1 MADAFEGQAR
11 ALALLIRA
19 LDRYPAPVPVPPPP
33 GEKGPGRYAPALDIA
48 MTIYAERFQRSEEE
62 ETIKSAFAA
71 VAPKV
76 LERGE
81 ALVGTIMNAI
91 VDGGRPPGVQADYM
105 TLMHELSTLATVFVG
120 PPGAVFTG
128 PYAPQY
134 TAVCEM
140 IKGLM
145 EVSPK

>member
-11 ALALLIRA
+11 ALALLIRV

-33 GEKGPGRYAPALDIA
+33 GLRGRRYVPALDIA

-62 ETIKSAFAA
+62 KTIKSAFAA

-81 ALVGTIMNAI
+81 ALVGTIINAI
-91 VDGGRPPGVQADYM
+91 VDGGRPPEVQADYM

-120 PPGAVFTG
+120 PPGAVNTA

-140 IKGLM
+140 IKELM
-145 EVSPK
+145 KVSPK